1 MNTREFFAQQ
11 FRSEKPKFLA
21 VLRAI
26 PDGQLDYRPHE
37 RNSTAGEIAWFLV
50 LELRTLVDAL
60 TKGEHR
66 WEQPPAPET
75 PAAIADE
82 YEKAAEALETALA
95 NADDAQWESEGKLYF
110 GDKLMMNRPRGE
122 ILWDFLHD
130 AIHHRGQLSV
140 YLRPMGGKVPSIYGP
155 SGDSRS

>member
-1 MNTREFFAQQ
+1 MNTREFFIRQ
-11 FRSEKPKFLA
+11 FHSERPKFVS

-26 PDGQLDYRPHE
+26 PAGKLDYRPHE
-37 RNSTAGEIAWFLV
+37 RNSTAGQIAWFLV
-50 LELRTLVDAL
+50 LELQTLVDAL

-66 WEQPPAPET
+66 WEQTPAPQAPE
-75 PAAIADE
+75 AIADE
-82 YEKAAEALETALA
+82 YEKAAHALEEALAT
-95 NADDAQWESEGKLYF
+95 ADDPQWESEGKLYF

-122 ILWDFLHD
+122 ILWDFLLD

-140 YLRPMGGKVPSIYGP
+140 YLRPMGGTVPSIYGP